1 MQTIT
6 IDILNSKALRILQ
19 DLELLNLIR
28 LRKEYTPQNESV
40 KDWAAQYKG
49 AMTKQP
55 LPDIDKQLHDLRA
68 EWE

>member
-19 DLELLNLIR
+19 DLELLDLIR
-28 LRKEYTPQNESV
+28 MRKEYTPQIGSV
-40 KDWAAQYKG
+40 NDWAAQYKG